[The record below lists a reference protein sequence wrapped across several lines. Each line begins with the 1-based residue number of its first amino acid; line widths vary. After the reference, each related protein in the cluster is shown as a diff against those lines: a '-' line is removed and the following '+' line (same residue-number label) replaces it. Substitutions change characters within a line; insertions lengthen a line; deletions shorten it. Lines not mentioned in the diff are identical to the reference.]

1 MAIEW
6 CGDDRGTGT
15 VDRWVAVEPSVDG
28 TEIFAEVAPFGFDSM
43 WFVAWRR
50 KMTLGE
56 AVSSQIT
63 VQMSAEGV
71 VATAADAR
79 ATAERVIGCL
89 QQIARDAPSML
100 WKLHQVAIPP
110 STKTVEE
117 RILRALN
124 TEVVNGV
131 GAQTQSR

>member
-6 CGDDRGTGT
+6 CGDDRGTAT
-15 VDRWVAVEPSVDG
+15 VDRWVAAEPASDG
-28 TEIFAEVAPFGFDSM
+28 TEIFAEVGPFGPEAL

-89 QQIARDAPSML
+89 QQIAHGSPGML
-100 WKLHQVAIPP
+100 QKLHSAA
-110 STKTVEE
+110 T
-117 RILRALN
+117 
-124 TEVVNGV
+124 
-131 GAQTQSR
+131 

>member
-15 VDRWVAVEPSVDG
+15 VDRWVAVEPASDG
-28 TEIFAEVAPFGFDSM
+28 AEIFAEVGPFGPEAL

-79 ATAERVIGCL
+79 ATAEHVIVCL
-89 QQIARDAPSML
+89 RQIARDAPSML
-100 WKLHQVAIPP
+100 SALHQVAISK
-110 STKTVEE
+110 ST
-117 RILRALN
+117 
-124 TEVVNGV
+124 
-131 GAQTQSR
+131 